1 MEPQLLERLKEIG
14 MSEEKLYNLT
24 HQEEPDWEMVDEDT
38 LRVGDRVMK
47 KPFVEK
53 PVDGEDHNVYIY
65 YPTATGGGGRKLFRK
80 IGNKSSE
87 FDPTLSSPRT
97 DGSFIYEE
105 FMDTDNFED
114 VKAYTVG
121 PNFCHAETRKSPVV
135 DGIVR
140 RNTHGKEIRYVTE
153 LADDEKAMA
162 RNISNAFKQTIC
174 GFDLLRVHGKS
185 YVIDVNGFSFVKD
198 NDEYYSSCAKILRG
212 LFIEAKKSRDLLSKH
227 IPKTLNASQFEQK
240 VRNGCSK
247 VWSLLLDMLI
257 VHQSKNSSILS
268 DPHYLFPCL
277 KAIEKKLSLELFR
290 ICRLY

>member
-1 MEPQLLERLKEIG
+1 

-153 LADDEKAMA
+153 LADDEKPWPG
-162 RNISNAFKQTIC
+162 ISVMLSNKQ
-174 GFDLLRVHGKS
+174 
-185 YVIDVNGFSFVKD
+185 FV
-198 NDEYYSSCAKILRG
+198 G
-212 LFIEAKKSRDLLSKH
+212 LIYFESTASHMLSMSMDFRLSK
-227 IPKTLNASQFEQK
+227 IMTNT
-240 VRNGCSK
+240 
-247 VWSLLLDMLI
+247 
-257 VHQSKNSSILS
+257 ILPVQRS
-268 DPHYLFPCL
+268 
-277 KAIEKKLSLELFR
+277 
-290 ICRLY
+290 